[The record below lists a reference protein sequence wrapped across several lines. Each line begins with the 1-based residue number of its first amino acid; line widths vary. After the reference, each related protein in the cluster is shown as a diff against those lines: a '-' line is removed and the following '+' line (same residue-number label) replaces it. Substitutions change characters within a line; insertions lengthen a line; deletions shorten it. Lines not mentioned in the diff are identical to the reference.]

1 MCSLWKFVQESSIP
15 FWGAR
20 MNNAM
25 KSFWR
30 VCYFKTQEEEWFTV
44 IPKST
49 FAQQLTVER
58 WDPGN
63 VDFKFREFVV
73 QKICMN
79 LQLDG

>member
-1 MCSLWKFVQESSIP
+1 
-15 FWGAR
+15 

-25 KSFWR
+25 KNFWR

-44 IPKST
+44 TPKDS
-49 FAQQLTVER
+49 FDQQVSVER
-58 WDPGN
+58 RDPGD

-79 LQLDG
+79 LQLDS